1 MRPDELITALNA
13 REPEN
18 LERLVKALEPF
29 HPVFRPNPH
38 LEFNF
43 ALLQENGNRSVPPP
57 EGGKNPKKWCP
68 QGVYTPCGH
77 HFFG

>member
-1 MRPDELITALNA
+1 MCIEL
-13 REPEN
+13 EN
-18 LERLVKALEPF
+18 PLFA
-29 HPVFRPNPH
+29 FRI
-38 LEFNF
+38 
-43 ALLQENGNRSVPPP
+43 GNRSVLPP